1 MTRIDSPAVPFFVVL
16 PENRFAH
23 AALTAETDPA
33 AARRPVYLYGPSGS
47 GKTHL
52 AAHAVLL
59 WQSRSPGLC
68 VRQWTASE
76 FAAEFAESSTNR
88 TIPLFQT
95 VTRQIDFMVLE
106 DIHALEGR
114 PETQMQLLSL
124 TNELLANDCQIVWTS
139 HKSPGE
145 LVKFLPRLV
154 SRFRGGVLA
163 PIRLPGP
170 TSRQSLIEHFAKSR
184 QIAMTPG
191 AVRYL
196 ANDLAVSPRE
206 LQAAILRLAAV
217 ARQERRTVDSDLVRK
232 FLAHDLPPPRLNLT
246 DICRAVARQFGTT
259 AADLRSRR
267 RDRRSALPR
276 QCAMLLAR
284 ELTTGN
290 LADIGRFFGGRDHST
305 VVHSCQ
311 RLADLLE
318 HDPDLRSNLN
328 QIRHALGA
336 ATADSAL

>member
-1 MTRIDSPAVPFFVVL
+1 VVPYFVVL

-23 AALTAETDPA
+23 AALTAESEESA
-33 AARRPVYLYGPSGS
+33 AKRPVYLYGPSGC
-47 GKTHL
+47 GKSHL

-59 WQSRSPGLC
+59 QKSRSPGLR
-68 VRQWTASE
+68 VGQWTASE
-76 FAAEFAESSTNR
+76 FAAEFAESSSNR

-95 VTRQIDFMVLE
+95 ATRQIDLMVLE
-106 DIHALEGR
+106 DVHALEGR
-114 PETQMQLLSL
+114 PETQTQLLSL
-124 TNELLANDCQIVWTS
+124 TNELLANDCQIFWTS

-170 TSRQSLIEHFAKSR
+170 ASRQSLIEHFAKSR
-184 QIAMTPG
+184 QIAMSP
-191 AVRYL
+191 AAIRYL

-206 LQAAILRLAAV
+206 LQAAILRLSAV
-217 ARQERRTVDSDLVRK
+217 ARQERRAVDSDLVRK
-232 FLAHDLPPPRLNLT
+232 FLVHDLPPPRVNLT
-246 DICRAVARQFGTT
+246 DICRVVARQFGTT
-259 AADLRSRR
+259 ASDLRSRR

-284 ELTTGN
+284 ELTAGN

-311 RLADLLE
+311 RLKELLE
-318 HDPDLRSNLN
+318 QDPDLRSNLN
-328 QIRHALGA
+328 QIRHALGV
-336 ATADSAL
+336 ATAESAL